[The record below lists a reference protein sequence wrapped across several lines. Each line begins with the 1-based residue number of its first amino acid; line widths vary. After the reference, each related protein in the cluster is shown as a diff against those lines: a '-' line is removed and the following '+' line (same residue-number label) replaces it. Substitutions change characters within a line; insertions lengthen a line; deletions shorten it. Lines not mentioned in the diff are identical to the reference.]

1 MNIDLIIIFKVL
13 LNLYVAAALQSN
25 QPHIESTL
33 LNSINEVLG
42 SITNVSDVSDCALVN
57 LLLFGNQNYAQVEKS
72 CIINATIKCLV
83 DSERFNGPLL

>member
-25 QPHIESTL
+25 QPHIEATL

-57 LLLFGNQNYAQVEKS
+57 LLLFGNQNYAQVEMS